1 MNLLERWFS
10 LSRLRLVVFDL
21 DFTLWDC
28 GGTWCDCL
36 RPPFRRSDGRVRDAT
51 GREVHLY
58 KDVHRILDAC
68 DQDGLL
74 MALASR
80 TEEPSWAR
88 ELLALL
94 QIDHRF
100 AFSEIYPSSKLRHFD
115 ALLNQTEIS
124 FDSMLFFDDEMRNIR
139 EVSGLG
145 VKSIHLKS
153 GIHWGQFQQ
162 ARNTFGASIP

>member
-1 MNLLERWFS
+1 M
-10 LSRLRLVVFDL
+10 SRLRLVVFDL

-36 RPPFRRSDGRVRDAT
+36 TPPFSRSDGQVRDAT
-51 GREVHLY
+51 GREIHLY
-58 KDVHRILDAC
+58 KDVHRILDTC
-68 DQDGLL
+68 DQGGLL

-94 QIDHRF
+94 GIDHRF

-115 ALLNQTEIS
+115 ALLNQT
-124 FDSMLFFDDEMRNIR
+124 
-139 EVSGLG
+139 
-145 VKSIHLKS
+145 
-153 GIHWGQFQQ
+153 
-162 ARNTFGASIP
+162 